1 MAAMAERSEDMP
13 GPRAPAGRTSMGTG
27 GVATEQELPATTAS
41 EASPAPDPR
50 LQRRRKRATRVQLVV
65 LVLNLVF
72 WGAILGW
79 TLLRDPSAYLPPDR
93 LTDRALPAT
102 AEGRCVDGRSE
113 IADLGLPLV
122 ADTPVE
128 RAETIDAENEVLVA
142 MVDDLAELDRPADEQ
157 GAWVATWIED
167 WRTHIED
174 RQRWAD
180 RVRAG
185 DDGPFVERVRGND
198 QVSSVVDNFAEVN
211 EMESC
216 ATLEDV

>member
-1 MAAMAERSEDMP
+1 MAAMATIT
-13 GPRAPAGRTSMGTG
+13 AP
-27 GVATEQELPATTAS
+27 

-50 LQRRRKRATRVQLVV
+50 QRRRRKRATRVQLVV

-93 LTDRALPAT
+93 LTDRALPLA
-102 AEGRCVDGRSE
+102 AEDRCVDGRRE
-113 IADLGLPLV
+113 IDDLGLPIV

-128 RAETIDAENEVLVA
+128 RAESIDAENEVLVD
-142 MVDDLAELDRPADEQ
+142 MVDDLADLDRPAGEQ
-157 GAWVATWIED
+157 GDWVAIWIED

-198 QVSSVVDNFAEVN
+198 QVSEVVDNFADVN

>member
-1 MAAMAERSEDMP
+1 MAAMATIT
-13 GPRAPAGRTSMGTG
+13 AP
-27 GVATEQELPATTAS
+27 

-50 LQRRRKRATRVQLVV
+50 QRRRRKRATRVQLVV
-65 LVLNLVF
+65 LVLNLAF

-93 LTDRALPAT
+93 LTDRALPAA
-102 AEGRCVDGRSE
+102 AEERCVDGRSE
-113 IADLGLPLV
+113 VDELGLPLV

-128 RAETIDAENEVLVA
+128 RAETIDAENEVLVD
-142 MVDDLAELDRPADEQ
+142 MVDDLAELDRPSGQQ
-157 GAWVATWIED
+157 GTWIATWIDD

-185 DDGPFVERVRGND
+185 DDGPFIERVRGTD
-198 QVSSVVDNFAEVN
+198 QVSEVVDNFATVN

-216 ATLEDV
+216 ATLADV

>member
-1 MAAMAERSEDMP
+1 MESMA
-13 GPRAPAGRTSMGTG
+13 
-27 GVATEQELPATTAS
+27 ATTAP
-41 EASPAPDPR
+41 EAPPEPDPR
-50 LQRRRKRATRVQLVV
+50 QRRRRKRATRVQLLV
-65 LVLNLVF
+65 LVLNLAF

-93 LTDRALPAT
+93 LTDRALPAA
-102 AEGRCVDGRSE
+102 AEERCVDGRGE
-113 IADLGLPLV
+113 IDDLDLALV

-128 RAETIDAENEVLVA
+128 RADTIDAENEVLVD
-142 MVDDLAELDRPADEQ
+142 MVDDLDELVRPDGEQ
-157 GAWVATWIED
+157 GAWIATWIED

-216 ATLEDV
+216 ATLGDV

>member
-1 MAAMAERSEDMP
+1 MA
-13 GPRAPAGRTSMGTG
+13 
-27 GVATEQELPATTAS
+27 ATTAP
-41 EASPAPDPR
+41 EAPPEPDPR
-50 LQRRRKRATRVQLVV
+50 QRRRRKRATRVQLLV

-102 AEGRCVDGRSE
+102 AEERCVDGRGE
-113 IADLGLPLV
+113 IDDLDLALV

-128 RAETIDAENEVLVA
+128 RAETIDAENEVLVD
-142 MVDDLAELDRPADEQ
+142 MVDDLDELVRPDGEQ
-157 GAWVATWIED
+157 GTWIATWIED

-216 ATLEDV
+216 ATLGDV